1 MKRLD
6 ITLSASTLRAGLVI
20 VGLSLV
26 LGLAVVGVVSSPVV
40 HGHPVLLTRERLA
53 IKCYLDA
60 ASDWSVRL
68 DDVARQ
74 FDGLFEA
81 PALTPA
87 MPLTTTQPISIS
99 AASVPTTTLPTAV
112 PLSPQ
117 TPLAF
122 PAKPASQP
130 VGLYDRVHAAEQAV
144 RELQTIEAEQQRSE
158 IPAALSGL
166 HTLAQAALQA
176 TARWAAALLDDIGA
190 PSPANQAAVE
200 SERQTA
206 LEALTAFRDALAR
219 PGTGDAAP

>member
-1 MKRLD
+1 MRRLD
-6 ITLSASTLRAGLVI
+6 ITLSASTLRAGLLI
-20 VGLSLV
+20 VGLGLV
-26 LGLAVVGVVSSPVV
+26 LGLGLIGVVSSPVIN
-40 HGHPVLLTRERLA
+40 GHPVLLTRERLA
-53 IKCYLDA
+53 IKRYLDA
-60 ASDWSVRL
+60 AGDWSVRL
-68 DDVARQ
+68 GDVAHQ
-74 FDGLFEA
+74 FDGLFVA

-87 MPLTTTQPISIS
+87 SPLTPTQPISIS

-112 PLSPQ
+112 PLPPQ

-130 VGLYDRVHAAEQAV
+130 VGLYDRAHAAEQAV
-144 RELQTIEAEQQRSE
+144 GELQTIETEQQRIE

-166 HTLAQAALQA
+166 HTLAQAALQT

-206 LEALTAFRDALAR
+206 LAALTAFRDALAR
-219 PGTGDAAP
+219 PGTGDTQP